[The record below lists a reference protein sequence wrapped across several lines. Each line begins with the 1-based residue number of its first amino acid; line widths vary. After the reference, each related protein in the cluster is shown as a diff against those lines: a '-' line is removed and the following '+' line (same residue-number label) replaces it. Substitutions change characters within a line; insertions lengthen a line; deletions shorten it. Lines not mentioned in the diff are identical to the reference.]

1 MVGWQRPKI
10 HGWRRM
16 RSFFQQALASSCN
29 SHIQQHFVA
38 SFFFLVS
45 LLFVFSGIGADSGSL
60 ILLVLLF
67 WELRMGI
74 WHGLVFNTGWFSA
87 ACAFCVRMFV
97 SSVVFI
103 FEEGRLL
110 RWLPCRSD
118 SYNVNGY
125 LPKFICS
132 SLFIR
137 VLRQRTVNGSSCGTP
152 TSADSHSYC
161 ACQPVSAT
169 LDNNCVRE
177 ENESRWR

>member
-38 SFFFLVS
+38 SFFLVC

-74 WHGLVFNTGWFSA
+74 WHGLVFNTGWFQRLVHF
-87 ACAFCVRMFV
+87 ACVCLSR
-97 SSVVFI
+97 
-103 FEEGRLL
+103 
-110 RWLPCRSD
+110 RW
-118 SYNVNGY
+118 Y
-125 LPKFICS
+125 LFSRKVDCYDGF
-132 SLFIR
+132 R
-137 VLRQRTVNGSSCGTP
+137 VEVIP
-152 TSADSHSYC
+152 IM
-161 ACQPVSAT
+161 
-169 LDNNCVRE
+169 
-177 ENESRWR
+177 